1 MSPLESLSLLQLSQ
15 KLLVLFLLLSGQR
28 GQTIHSV
35 DIKNIFIDSDNI
47 KIIFGDLFK
56 TSKQGKHLGELNFS
70 SFVPNKNL
78 CIVYTLR
85 YYLQQ
90 TEKIRNEGNPT
101 VTKLFVTT
109 QKPFKAVTRDTICR
123 WTRNILQKSGI
134 DLNIFIAHSTRA
146 ASTTAAFINR
156 VPLSTILRTAGW
168 QKDCTFRKFYNKP
181 VVMDQSY
188 SQNLLNAFE

>member
-1 MSPLESLSLLQLSQ
+1 ML
-15 KLLVLFLLLSGQR
+15 
-28 GQTIHSV
+28 
-35 DIKNIFIDSDNI
+35 
-47 KIIFGDLFK
+47 K
-56 TSKQGKHLGELNFS
+56 TSKQGRHLGELDFS

-85 YYLQQ
+85 YYLKQ
-90 TEKIRNEGNPT
+90 TENILRNEGNHT

-134 DLNIFIAHSTRA
+134 DLNIFKAHSTRA
-146 ASTTAAFINR
+146 ASTTAAFKNR

-168 QKDCTFRKFYNKP
+168 QKDCTFRKFYKKP
-181 VVMDQSY
+181 IVMDKSY
-188 SQNLLNAFE
+188 SQNLLNSFQ

>member
-1 MSPLESLSLLQLSQ
+1 MQLSQ

-47 KIIFGDLFK
+47 KIIFSDLLK
-56 TSKQGKHLGELNFS
+56 TSKQRKHLGGLHLS

-78 CIVYTLR
+78 CIVHTLR

-101 VTKLFVTT
+101 VTKPFVTT

-134 DLNIFIAHSTRA
+134 GLNIVKAHGTRA
-146 ASTTAAFINR
+146 ALTTAAFINR
-156 VPLSTILRTAGW
+156 VPFSTILRTAGW
-168 QKDCTFRKFYNKP
+168 QKDCTFGKFYNKP

-188 SQNLLNAFE
+188 SQSLLNAFD

>member
-1 MSPLESLSLLQLSQ
+1 
-15 KLLVLFLLLSGQR
+15 
-28 GQTIHSV
+28 
-35 DIKNIFIDSDNI
+35 
-47 KIIFGDLFK
+47 
-56 TSKQGKHLGELNFS
+56 
-70 SFVPNKNL
+70 
-78 CIVYTLR
+78 
-85 YYLQQ
+85 LQQ

-101 VTKLFVTT
+101 VNKLFVTT
-109 QKPFKAVTRDTICR
+109 QKPFKTVTRDTICR

-134 DLNIFIAHSTRA
+134 DLNIFKAHSTRA
-146 ASTTAAFINR
+146 ASTINR